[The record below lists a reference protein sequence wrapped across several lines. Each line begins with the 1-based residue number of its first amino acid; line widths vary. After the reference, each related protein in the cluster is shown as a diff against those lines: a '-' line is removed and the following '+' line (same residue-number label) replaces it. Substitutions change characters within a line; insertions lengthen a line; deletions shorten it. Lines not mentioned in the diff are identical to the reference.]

1 MLIRLQPKVSTVPLK
16 NSSLKKIV
24 NVYQQKYANGLPA
37 GLGDYLRGSLCMLQ
51 IARMNNMQ
59 FDMNFENHPISKF
72 LVSSTPAFV
81 GSREINYAAVSK
93 YIDSGSKNHITFY
106 NNFINML
113 NKQTGDHYYT
123 LCNSIPI
130 AVVNPLHRRIIRE
143 KLLPN
148 DILTRALEDNL
159 KLLQL
164 QKKQYSVIHIRTGDR
179 FLLNNN
185 KLDSYVIQ
193 TINYAIKSKINAHNK
208 YLILSDC
215 NELKKYLKQ
224 HYPMF
229 VVNINNISHLGETA
243 KPSDDATKNTLVD
256 FFMMA
261 YSNMIISLSPYG
273 HGSGFSKWCA
283 EIYGIKCV
291 CEKIPIPI

>member
-1 MLIRLQPKVSTVPLK
+1 MLLRLQPKVTTTLLK
-16 NSSLKKIV
+16 NTSLKKIV
-24 NVYQQKYANGLPA
+24 NVYQQKYANGVPA

-51 IARMNNMQ
+51 IAMMNNIQ
-59 FDMNFENHPISKF
+59 FDMNYENHPISKF
-72 LVSSTPAFV
+72 LVQSTASST
-81 GSREINYAAVSK
+81 SQEINYSAISK
-93 YIDSGSKNHITFY
+93 YIDHGSKNHITFY

-113 NKQTGDHYYT
+113 NKQSGDHYYT

-130 AVVNPLHRRIIRE
+130 GVVHPLHRRIIRE
-143 KLLPN
+143 KLVPN
-148 DILTRALEDNL
+148 EILTRALEDNL
-159 KLLQL
+159 NLLQL

-185 KLDSYVIQ
+185 KLDAHVIQ
-193 TINYAIKSKINAHNK
+193 TVNNAIKSKINAHNK

-215 NELKKYLKQ
+215 NELKQYLKQ

-261 YSNMIISLSPYG
+261 HSNMIISLSPYG
-273 HGSGFSKWCA
+273 HGSGFSKWCS
-283 EIYGIKCV
+283 EIYGIKCI
-291 CEKIPIPI
+291 CEKIYIPI